1 MFPQIEENAA
11 RAHTSKPTSPVFD
24 TPNSPTYDR
33 TFEKVVSPTFDKQ
46 KDNYSLKDDGQSPTF
61 DRCSS
66 PVFKRSQPDS
76 KKIKSYKDEPTSSTF
91 DQQGSP
97 TFDKPGSPTFD
108 KSESPTFDKPGSPT
122 FDKPA
127 SPTFDKPGSPT
138 FDKSE
143 SPTFDKPGS
152 PTFDKSESSTFDKPG
167 SPTFDK
173 PGSPTFDKSGSPTFE
188 KQGSPTFDKPDSS
201 IFEQQRSQTSEKT
214 ITNHEDQAI
223 KQSGCKPY
231 DSVSVPTPKP
241 SSEVADHLNYI
252 SGSVLDDPAF
262 SPLPHFQPD
271 SSIFDRN
278 SENSTGKSDKLKIDN
293 DIFVSEAEVDNYIRP
308 LTSPKKTIQ
317 SNVPVLGPSPQIIN
331 NPGNQRKILVSPVP
345 DSRKTVLK
353 TVVSNHQ
360 SGEPMSAVSLIP
372 ISISGHI
379 NSRSVSQMSPTIQT
393 MTTDPTT
400 PNSFHNTVRLAKISP
415 QKPNTQFVNT
425 SPQYQVL
432 VPGQQQ
438 NLMVVNQQAGSSQQ
452 MYVLPQSPQQR
463 LIMSPPNSGAQ
474 QVLVLPHNQHHTS
487 QQILL
492 APHNQ
497 GTAQQVFVSQP
508 QQPSNLSGQPIFIA
522 TSGHNT
528 GQPIIIAQQ
537 NQGQQSG
544 HQVLLTSQSQT
555 AGSHQVLLTS
565 QSQTAGSHQFILA
578 PQATGN
584 PGQIILSQ
592 NQSTGPQHVFITQ
605 QSVNNGQVIMQT
617 PNSGGQILIASQGQV
632 PQGQVILSPQNN
644 TRVLVLPQ
652 SQQTNNQV
660 LLAPQ
665 QTPNNTVQQFVI
677 GTQTSP
683 PSSEPPSNQLL
694 FSSAPVFIN
703 SAPNPVIISSQTG
716 SPTKQI
722 LVPLSSSSF
731 SGGRVSSVSSN
742 TSVTTSCTTV
752 YSEPV
757 VCTAPG
763 RYTYTLSPAKLS
775 PIKMAHLSPLK
786 LMTNGSGGTVALMSN
801 NQVNIV

>member
-1 MFPQIEENAA
+1 M
-11 RAHTSKPTSPVFD
+11 
-24 TPNSPTYDR
+24 
-33 TFEKVVSPTFDKQ
+33 SPTFDKQ
-46 KDNYSLKDDGQSPTF
+46 KDNYSSKDDGQSPTF

-108 KSESPTFDKPGSPT
+108 K
-122 FDKPA
+122 
-127 SPTFDKPGSPT
+127 PGSPT

-152 PTFDKSESSTFDKPG
+152 PTFDMPASPTFDKPG

-173 PGSPTFDKSGSPTFE
+173 PGSPTCDKSESPTFDKPGSPTFDKSE
-188 KQGSPTFDKPDSS
+188 SPTFDKPDSS

-214 ITNHEDQAI
+214 ITNHEYQAI

-252 SGSVLDDPAF
+252 SGSVLDDPTF

>member
-1 MFPQIEENAA
+1 M
-11 RAHTSKPTSPVFD
+11 
-24 TPNSPTYDR
+24 
-33 TFEKVVSPTFDKQ
+33 SPTFDKQ
-46 KDNYSLKDDGQSPTF
+46 KDNYSSKDDGQSPTF

-108 KSESPTFDKPGSPT
+108 KS
-122 FDKPA
+122 
-127 SPTFDKPGSPT
+127 
-138 FDKSE
+138 
-143 SPTFDKPGS
+143 
-152 PTFDKSESSTFDKPG
+152 
-167 SPTFDK
+167 
-173 PGSPTFDKSGSPTFE
+173 GSPTFE

-214 ITNHEDQAI
+214 ITNHEYQAI

-252 SGSVLDDPAF
+252 SGSVLDDPTF

-565 QSQTAGSHQFILA
+565 QSQTAGSHQVLLTSQSQTAGSHQFILA